1 MVIVPADSPGVTIVR
16 PLTVFGY
23 DDAPVGHSE
32 VTFDDVRVPKENVI
46 LGLGR
51 GFEIAQ
57 VSNQTLVHNIN
68 CIESFSS
75 YVVL

>member
-1 MVIVPADSPGVTIVR
+1 MLAGPRHQQQSMVIVPADSPGVTIVR

-32 VTFDDVRVPKENVI
+32 IVFDDVRVPKTNVI

-57 VSNQTLVHNIN
+57 ASI
-68 CIESFSS
+68 I
-75 YVVL
+75 Y